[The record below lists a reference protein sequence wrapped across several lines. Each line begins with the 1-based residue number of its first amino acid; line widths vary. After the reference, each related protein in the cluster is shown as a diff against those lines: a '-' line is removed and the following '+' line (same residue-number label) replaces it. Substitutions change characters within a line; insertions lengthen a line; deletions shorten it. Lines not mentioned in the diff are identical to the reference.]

1 MVQINHQT
9 TDTSSRRKL
18 YKPMAEINVTPM
30 VDVMLVLLVIFIV
43 AAPLLTTGVE
53 VSLPEAKSPNLSQD
67 NEALT
72 VSVSKDFITLQ
83 DEQITVSQLG
93 ERLRAISENNSEIK
107 VYVRADKS
115 LSYGKV
121 MNVMSEIYK
130 SGVTKAALVTIP
142 EGNM

>member
-1 MVQINHQT
+1 MAINKNLKKII
-9 TDTSSRRKL
+9 DILKSEK
-18 YKPMAEINVTPM
+18 I
-30 VDVMLVLLVIFIV
+30 
-43 AAPLLTTGVE
+43 
-53 VSLPEAKSPNLSQD
+53 VSLISDAGTP
-67 NEALT
+67 T
-72 VSVSKDFITLQ
+72 VSDPGNILINECINNKINLISIPGPSALIAAFSVSGFSEKFYFY
-83 DEQITVSQLG
+83 G
-93 ERLRAISENNSEIK
+93 FFPENNSEIK

>member
-107 VYVRADKS
+107 IYVRADKS

>member
-1 MVQINHQT
+1 MVQINHQNI
-9 TDTSSRRKL
+9 DNSSRRKL